1 MIIKI
6 LFDIMIVNYKKLR
19 ISILEILRL
28 NQAIL

>member
-19 ISILEILRL
+19 INILEILKL